1 VDSLKQSWSQL
12 QRPAQ
17 IGVAIAAGLIT
28 LMVVWQVLPAIF
40 AGMGFGLLL
49 MLFIGPY
56 WIPTIIAF
64 VRKHPSKGAV
74 LALNLLAGWTFV
86 GWVVSLVWS
95 LSNNAS
101 TGNQTV
107 IVNNNTAAP
116 APVAY
121 QVGDVVNGQRFNGTT
136 WTPIAAAS
144 EGAAPA
150 AALEAA
156 EPNTQDA

>member
-1 VDSLKQSWSQL
+1 MDKLKAHWSDL

-17 IGVAIAAGLIT
+17 IGVAIAAAIVSVL
-28 LMVVWQVLPAIF
+28 VVWQLIPAII
-40 AGMGFGLLL
+40 AGMGLGLLL

-95 LSNNAS
+95 LSNNAAA
-101 TGNQTV
+101 GNQTV
-107 IVNNNTAAP
+107 IVNNHTAGP
-116 APVAY
+116 SPTAY
-121 QVGDVVNGQRFNGTT
+121 QVGDIVNGQRFNGST
-136 WTPIAAAS
+136 WTPLPAPV
-144 EGAAPA
+144 EVPAPA
-150 AALEAA
+150 AALEA
-156 EPNTQDA
+156 PQPKTQEA